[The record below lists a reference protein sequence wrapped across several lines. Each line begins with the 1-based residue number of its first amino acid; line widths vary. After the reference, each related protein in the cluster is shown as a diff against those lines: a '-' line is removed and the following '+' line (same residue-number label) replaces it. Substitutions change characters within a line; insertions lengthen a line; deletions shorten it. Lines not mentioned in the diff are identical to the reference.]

1 MDQLLDEVPDLNLL
15 RLRVGDVCKDASDLD
30 ALLDGD
36 PVENLLESL
45 DAVHDGF
52 WDQVV
57 RVSQLDLL
65 QDGEGDRVDE
75 DDASVYA
82 RGVDDEDLL
91 VAILQGE
98 KPRLGAAE
106 RLGVVQV
113 DVVLAGLVRADGE
126 SLLGG

>member
-1 MDQLLDEVPDLNLL
+1 VDQLLDEVPNLNLL
-15 RLRVGDVCKDASDLD
+15 RLRMGDVCEDASDLD
-30 ALLDGD
+30 ALLDSD

-45 DAVHDGF
+45 DARQDSF

-57 RVSQLDLL
+57 RMSQLDLL
-65 QDGEGDRVDE
+65 EDREGDWVDK

-82 RGVDDEDLL
+82 RSVDDEDLL

-98 KPRLGAAE
+98 EPWLRVAE

-113 DVVLAGLVRADGE
+113 DVVLACLVRADGE
-126 SLLGG
+126 PLLWR